1 MPFTKGHKINVGK
14 ICSKETREKIGNS
27 NSKKRVEKI
36 CICGKNFSVW
46 PSVKNQIY
54 CSHSCAKIGKPT
66 WNKGLKG
73 YRAGKNHHWFGRDVT
88 GEKNPSYIKDRTQ
101 LKKSDRKWKDSAY
114 MDWVKRIKNRD
125 NWVCRIADINCG
137 GRLEAHHILDWI
149 NYPELRY
156 EINNGITLCH
166 AHHPRGRA
174 KEKELSPYFVEL
186 VTSKE

>member
-14 ICSKETREKIGNS
+14 ICSKETREKS
-27 NSKKRVEKI
+27 
-36 CICGKNFSVW
+36 
-46 PSVKNQIY
+46 
-54 CSHSCAKIGKPT
+54 
-66 WNKGLKG
+66 
-73 YRAGKNHHWFGRDVT
+73 
-88 GEKNPSYIKDRTQ
+88 
-101 LKKSDRKWKDSAY
+101 
-114 MDWVKRIKNRD
+114 
-125 NWVCRIADINCG
+125 RIADINCS